1 MQDSEE
7 RASVARNKI
16 RVPLDLQRIHLCI
29 QMVSVCLHSDAAL
42 TKLAA
47 LDQRK
52 SRVLE
57 MRVFGE

>member
-1 MQDSEE
+1 M
-7 RASVARNKI
+7 ARNKI